1 MELRHL
7 RYFVAVAEERNFS
20 RAALK
25 LHIAQ
30 PPLSQQIRSLEHD
43 LGVQLLL
50 RNSRGVELTAAGKH
64 FLGEAQQILAQAD
77 RAKYLARRVA
87 QGQAGCIQVACGPI
101 ASLAV
106 LPPVLARF
114 RQSHPQVDLQ
124 VHDMLTDPALD
135 ALLRGSVDVVFGLA
149 PFESEGVQSEIVYRD
164 RLTVAVPKGHALSRL
179 SRVDLRD
186 CAGEQFV
193 VIARSTSTRAYEMG
207 MELCRRA
214 GFRPEVI
221 HEVNGIQSQLTLIS
235 AGFGFGLVPSSVKV
249 IGSGVTFLPLP
260 ETVPTVDLAVGWK
273 VNDESPIVGSFLQMV
288 RKTLG
293 STKARSQKSVLPTR
307 ARTPRSAGRSAAGR
321 SALRHSRQRAS

>member
-25 LHIAQ
+25 LHMAQ
-30 PPLSQQIRSLEHD
+30 PPLSQQIRSLEGD
-43 LGVQLLL
+43 LGVQLLR

-87 QGQAGCIQVACGPI
+87 QGQAGCLQVACGPI
-101 ASLAV
+101 ASLVV

-114 RQSHPQVDLQ
+114 RESHPEVDLQ

-135 ALLRGSVDVVFGLA
+135 ALLAGSVDVAFGLA
-149 PFESEGVQSEIVYRD
+149 PFKREGVQSEIIYRD
-164 RLTVAVPKGHALSRL
+164 RLTVAVPKRHALSRL
-179 SRVDLRD
+179 THVDLRD
-186 CAGEQFV
+186 CAGERFV
-193 VIARSTSTRAYEMG
+193 VIARSTSARAYEMG

-214 GFRPEVI
+214 GFRPEVV

-249 IGSGVTFLPLP
+249 MGSGVTFLRLP
-260 ETVPTVDLAVGWK
+260 ETMPTIDIAVGWK
-273 VNDESPIVGSFLQMV
+273 SSDESPIVESFLQMV
-288 RKTLG
+288 RKTLRPKT
-293 STKARSQKSVLPTR
+293 SRNQRSVIPTR
-307 ARTPRSAGRSAAGR
+307 TRQQRSPGR
-321 SALRHSRQRAS
+321 SALRH